1 MTEAPPYESHIND
14 GQKAPVRPTILPAP
28 LPTLPPPPVTD
39 PVVEMDTDAD
49 MPDAP
54 NEVAHRLTL
63 LPHLHSKR

>member
-1 MTEAPPYESHIND
+1 MNLTPMTSRKRLYDQQFYPP
-14 GQKAPVRPTILPAP
+14 PIL
-28 LPTLPPPPVTD
+28 TLPPPPVTD